1 MAEEGEKREGGE
13 GPNEETEFAEYVE
26 YLKKKYPEGGIKDDE
41 SAGRPHEKES
51 AQREESAEGSS
62 KRARGN
68 HTEQPEENEVKE
80 DGAGRLEANN
90 EGGRDEEFERL
101 WERIKERLESHAAE
115 EKHDLDQE
123 GRNPGSGPVE
133 ERAQYDVKEEP
144 KTLGERLSRESEA
157 PEQPE
162 SGSPHTG
169 IGENRTDRVGEGESR
184 RDIRQGLKE
193 YAEPSMETSTAV
205 DRNKSS
211 NETEHKIETS
221 DNEGPTEGRGR
232 AGTGHPYHGENVVSS
247 REVAHA
253 NQDLRPTSET
263 PQGRID
269 SNPTLT
275 AAKLEHEASKAADG
289 GGHQREADKERIG
302 IVDSALSEDSKALRK
317 LQSDGALPD
326 KILGNEGFYRKEIV
340 DLDKVTEPGRGGKDT
355 RFLEGDTAR
364 SESDNRP
371 YVRYAHK
378 GPFEVGDSIPVKANL
393 TGVPPVIR
401 LDVLKSHI
409 ESVTGVEIDR
419 NKLYEI
425 NGSVEGAYDFDIYRT
440 VGKYVY
446 LLPSL
451 EQRDKVQPGRVY
463 DVSIK
468 SVAEVPLTDAQ
479 REILGGPKKRG
490 AWRSTMYKIN
500 HAMGEGD
507 RGRATTD
514 EGKESQTKQPE
525 SIVSEKIENINA
537 TWILAAR
544 LHEWNGPRRQFNIN
558 GSEFERKTGVT
569 VEEMRDYVVRG
580 RIDGVGEFQK
590 TLHRCA
596 AGQHIP
602 IYVPAKL
609 QDKVEPGRSYR
620 ITIDSIQKLPPRKNP
635 WEGREAEGIHWTWRE
650 VASWVDTEGWI
661 GSNPKRGGYYD
672 VCVCQKERKM
682 LEGLGSFL
690 ESEGFHSRM
699 TLNRN
704 DGVYHLH
711 VHGADQAARVIKN
724 IEPFIRTVRK
734 KEEIANFKESIAR
747 PRRTLWPT
755 VRIAR
760 KILGLTEN

>member
-1 MAEEGEKREGGE
+1 VAEEGERREGGE
-13 GPNEETEFAEYVE
+13 GPSEKAEFAEYVE

-41 SAGRPHEKES
+41 SAGRPHEKEW

-62 KRARGN
+62 KRAWGN
-68 HTEQPEENEVKE
+68 YAEQPEENEVKE
-80 DGAGRLEANN
+80 GGARKLEAKD
-90 EGGRDEEFERL
+90 EGGWDEEFERL
-101 WERIKERLESHAAE
+101 WERIKERLESQAAE
-115 EKHDLDQE
+115 EKHDLDQQ
-123 GRNPGSGPVE
+123 GRNPGNGPVE
-133 ERAQYDVKEEP
+133 RAQDEVRGEP
-144 KTLGERLSRESEA
+144 EKLRERLSRESEA

-169 IGENRTDRVGEGESR
+169 IGENRTDRVGEDESR
-184 RDIRQGLKE
+184 RDIHQGLKE

-205 DRNKSS
+205 DRSKSS

-232 AGTGHPYHGENVVSS
+232 AGTGHPYHGEDVVSS
-247 REVAHA
+247 REVARA
-253 NQDLRPTSET
+253 NQNLRPTSET

-275 AAKLEHEASKAADG
+275 AAKLEHGASKVADG

-340 DLDKVTEPGRGGKDT
+340 DLDKVTETSQGKHGR
-355 RFLEGDTAR
+355 LVEGDTAR
-364 SESDNRP
+364 SESDSRP

-378 GPFEVGDSIPVKANL
+378 GPFEVGDTIPVKANL

-419 NKLYEI
+419 YKLYEI
-425 NGSVEGAYDFDIYRT
+425 KGSVKGAYDFDIYRT

-446 LLPSL
+446 LTASL

-463 DVSIK
+463 DVGIK
-468 SVAEVPLTDAQ
+468 SVVEVPLTDAQ

-500 HAMGEGD
+500 HATAEGD
-507 RGRATTD
+507 RERATTVD
-514 EGKESQTKQPE
+514 KGKEGQTKRPE
-525 SIVSEKIENINA
+525 SILPEKIENINA
-537 TWILAAR
+537 TWILEAR

-569 VEEMRDYVVRG
+569 VEEMRDYVLRG

-609 QDKVEPGRSYR
+609 QDKVEPGRSYS
-620 ITIDSIQKLPPRKNP
+620 ITIDSVEKLPPRKNP

>member
-1 MAEEGEKREGGE
+1 MFAGEI
-13 GPNEETEFAEYVE
+13 AAHV
-26 YLKKKYPEGGIKDDE
+26 
-41 SAGRPHEKES
+41 
-51 AQREESAEGSS
+51 
-62 KRARGN
+62 
-68 HTEQPEENEVKE
+68 EQPVQ
-80 DGAGRLEANN
+80 
-90 EGGRDEEFERL
+90 DE
-101 WERIKERLESHAAE
+101 
-115 EKHDLDQE
+115 
-123 GRNPGSGPVE
+123 
-133 ERAQYDVKEEP
+133 
-144 KTLGERLSRESEA
+144 LS
-157 PEQPE
+157 
-162 SGSPHTG
+162 
-169 IGENRTDRVGEGESR
+169 
-184 RDIRQGLKE
+184 
-193 YAEPSMETSTAV
+193 
-205 DRNKSS
+205 
-211 NETEHKIETS
+211 
-221 DNEGPTEGRGR
+221 
-232 AGTGHPYHGENVVSS
+232 
-247 REVAHA
+247 
-253 NQDLRPTSET
+253 
-263 PQGRID
+263 
-269 SNPTLT
+269 
-275 AAKLEHEASKAADG
+275 
-289 GGHQREADKERIG
+289 
-302 IVDSALSEDSKALRK
+302 
-317 LQSDGALPD
+317 
-326 KILGNEGFYRKEIV
+326 
-340 DLDKVTEPGRGGKDT
+340 
-355 RFLEGDTAR
+355 
-364 SESDNRP
+364 
-371 YVRYAHK
+371 
-378 GPFEVGDSIPVKANL
+378 
-393 TGVPPVIR
+393 
-401 LDVLKSHI
+401 
-409 ESVTGVEIDR
+409 
-419 NKLYEI
+419 
-425 NGSVEGAYDFDIYRT
+425 
-440 VGKYVY
+440 
-446 LLPSL
+446 SL

-569 VEEMRDYVVRG
+569 VEEMRDYVLKG
-580 RIDGVGEFQK
+580 NIDGVGEFQK